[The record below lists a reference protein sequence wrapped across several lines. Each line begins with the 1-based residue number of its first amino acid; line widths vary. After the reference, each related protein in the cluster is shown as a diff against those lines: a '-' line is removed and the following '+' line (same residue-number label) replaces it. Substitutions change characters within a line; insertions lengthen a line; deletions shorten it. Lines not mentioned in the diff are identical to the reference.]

1 MRVTTLSVLA
11 LAGAVGFA
19 GSAAAK
25 PWDRDNER
33 PVRPDRPEG
42 RAPVGSI
49 RSEIML
55 HVAHDGRADTG
66 GREARERTEPR
77 ARTERPDNNY
87 GQERHIA
94 LPIRSDIALRV
105 SLGDGREAMKQPAAK
120 AQPTAEPREVKVYPG
135 RHEHPAA
142 PLPIKADILLQVSGG
157 GEVGVNDTKSD
168 DPKINREQ
176 RQAEAHSTK
185 VYPGRHERHMAA
197 PEADMWIHKR
207 QSAQGDQ
214 AGDKDAP

>member
-11 LAGAVGFA
+11 LAGAVGLA

-33 PVRPDRPEG
+33 PVRPERPEG
-42 RAPVGSI
+42 RAPIGSM
-49 RSEIML
+49 RSDIMMR
-55 HVAHDGRADTG
+55 VAHDGRADTVT
-66 GREARERTEPR
+66 REARERPEPR
-77 ARTERPDNNY
+77 AHTARPDNDV
-87 GQERHIA
+87 GQRTHFA
-94 LPIRSDIALRV
+94 PPIRSDIALRV
-105 SLGDGREAMKQPAAK
+105 TLGDGREASKAPAAK
-120 AQPTAEPREVKVYPG
+120 TQATAQPREAKVYPG

-157 GEVGVNDTKSD
+157 GEAGFSDNKSD
-168 DPKINREQ
+168 DPKVNREQ
-176 RQAEAHSTK
+176 QKAEAHSTK
-185 VYPGRHERHMAA
+185 VYPGRHEHPAPG
-197 PEADMWIHKR
+197 PEAFMTVHKR